1 MSSAVFPSL
10 ARLGWTVTRSEIWKT
25 RTQESI
31 SGKETRIADW
41 SFPRHLWSLSYD
53 FLRQGDF
60 AGAAYGEFAALAGF
74 FNLRQGG
81 FDSFLYAD
89 PDDHQ
94 ATGQEI
100 GVGDGATT
108 SFQLVRG
115 FGGYAEPVL
124 APNVVSA
131 VYLNGVAQ
139 SAGAY
144 TVNGWG
150 AALPGTLVFNAPPG
164 AGVAITADYTFYFP
178 CRFAA
183 DQLDFEKFM
192 AALYQLKKIEFVSLK

>member
-10 ARLGWTVTRSEIWKT
+10 AGLGWTVTRSEIWKT

-41 SFPRHLWSLSYD
+41 SYPRHLWALSYD

-74 FNLRQGG
+74 FNLRQGAL
-81 FDSFLYAD
+81 DSFLYAD
-89 PDDHQ
+89 PDDNR
-94 ATGQEI
+94 ASSQEI
-100 GVGDGATT
+100 ATGDGATT

-144 TVNGWG
+144 TVNLWG

-164 AGVAITADYTFYFP
+164 AGVAITADFTFYFP

>member
-10 ARLGWTVTRSEIWKT
+10 AGLGWSLTRSEIWKT
-25 RTQESI
+25 RTQEAV

-41 SFPRHLWSLSYD
+41 SYPRHLWGLSYD
-53 FLRQGDF
+53 FLRQGSF
-60 AGAAYGEFAALAGF
+60 SGAVYAEFAALAGF

-89 PDDHQ
+89 PDDNAALGQ
-94 ATGQEI
+94 AI
-100 GVGDGATT
+100 GAGDGATT

-115 FGGYAEPVL
+115 FGGFAEPIL
-124 APNVVSA
+124 APNAVST

-144 TVNGWG
+144 TVNAWG
-150 AALPGTLVFNAPPG
+150 TAQPGTIVFNAPPG
-164 AGVAITADYTFYFP
+164 AAVTIAADFSFYFP
-178 CRFAA
+178 CRFVA